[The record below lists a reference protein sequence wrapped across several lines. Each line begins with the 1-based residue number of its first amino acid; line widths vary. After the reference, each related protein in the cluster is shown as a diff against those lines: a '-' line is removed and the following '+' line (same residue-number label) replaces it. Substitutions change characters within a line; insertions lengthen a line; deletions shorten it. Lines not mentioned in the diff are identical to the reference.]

1 MGNDKELAV
10 RDGGESC
17 KPEGLR
23 AGSAQQPVPT
33 VLIVDD
39 TAANLTLLCE
49 IIKRQ
54 GYHARPV
61 TSGALAL
68 QAASASPPEL
78 ILLDIAMPG
87 MNGFEVCERLKA
99 DPVLKEIPVIFIS
112 ALTDV
117 EDKVRAFTAGGVDYI
132 TKPFRFEEVQTRVTT
147 HLELRRQ
154 RRELQ
159 ASNDRLFKLEL
170 LRDNLVHMLVH
181 DLRTPLA
188 VQLGFLGFLKKDPA
202 STLTPQQKDQIEET
216 LNAVKRMVL
225 MVNAM
230 LDLSKLEATKMIPQ
244 LLLCDLG
251 IIAQEVVAELSSLAK
266 GRNLVLRPQS
276 LELHA
281 LVDRGLISR
290 VFQNLIANALRFA
303 PEDNGQV
310 EVELDRVDQGV
321 RIQVKD
327 NGRGI
332 SSAHHAVIFEKFGQV
347 GEKKPREMPSTG
359 LGLPFC
365 KLAVEAHGGRIG
377 VESVVGKGSTFWF
390 VLPDP
395 PALQGG

>member
-1 MGNDKELAV
+1 
-10 RDGGESC
+10 
-17 KPEGLR
+17 
-23 AGSAQQPVPT
+23 
-33 VLIVDD
+33 
-39 TAANLTLLCE
+39 
-49 IIKRQ
+49 
-54 GYHARPV
+54 
-61 TSGALAL
+61 
-68 QAASASPPEL
+68 
-78 ILLDIAMPG
+78 
-87 MNGFEVCERLKA
+87 
-99 DPVLKEIPVIFIS
+99 
-112 ALTDV
+112 
-117 EDKVRAFTAGGVDYI
+117 
-132 TKPFRFEEVQTRVTT
+132 
-147 HLELRRQ
+147 
-154 RRELQ
+154 
-159 ASNDRLFKLEL
+159 
-170 LRDNLVHMLVH
+170 
-181 DLRTPLA
+181 
-188 VQLGFLGFLKKDPA
+188 
-202 STLTPQQKDQIEET
+202 
-216 LNAVKRMVL
+216 MVL